1 MNVKTI
7 VFLLDKEFKILFRNT
22 IFLLFSVVLLVLLIG
37 LYYLLPSGIS
47 QEMPSIGVY
56 SEVDASVF
64 FQTWDESAEAIKYKE
79 MSSREELMDAVRSG
93 DQSAGFVITEQI
105 WKDIADRK
113 QADVILYT
121 KPGLVDE
128 YVQSISF
135 ILDIVFSEMSY
146 RSNASSLRI
155 DTEEIFI
162 GEDIFQ
168 NNVSFKKQMIP
179 LLVSLLLIME
189 VFSLGISL
197 VEEKESRN
205 IKAVLSAPVSIGE
218 VLFAKSFAGI
228 SVIFIQ
234 ILIFLIAIGTTTNQ
248 FPAVLW
254 VILAG
259 AVLTTGTSALLAA
272 FSNDMMSLV
281 SKGVFV
287 MIIMVFPLFGILFPG
302 MMSSWMRFFP
312 TYMLAQSLHLL
323 LNQQAIWIDSIFQ
336 ICSLSVIS
344 IIIFFVGITC
354 IRRNVLC
361 Q

>member
-1 MNVKTI
+1 MNAKTI
-7 VFLLDKEFKILFRNT
+7 VFLLDKEYKILFRNT

-37 LYYLLPSGIS
+37 LYYILPSYIS
-47 QEMPSIGVY
+47 QEEPSIAVY
-56 SEVDASVF
+56 SEVDSSVF
-64 FQTWDESAEAIKYKE
+64 FQTWDVSAEAMKYKE
-79 MSSREELMDAVRSG
+79 MSSREEMMDAVRSG
-93 DQSAGFVITEQI
+93 DQSAGFVITEQL
-105 WKDIADRK
+105 WKDLTDCK
-113 QADVILYT
+113 QAEVILYT

-128 YVQSISF
+128 YVQSITF
-135 ILDIVFSEMSY
+135 ILDIVFSEISY
-146 RSNASSLRI
+146 SSNASSLRI
-155 DTEEIFI
+155 ITEELFI

-168 NNVSFKKQMIP
+168 NKVSFKTQMIP
-179 LLVSLLLIME
+179 LMISLLLIME

-197 VEEKESRN
+197 VEEIESRS

-234 ILIFLIAIGTTTNQ
+234 ILIFLIAIGATTMQ
-248 FPAVLW
+248 FPALLS

-259 AVLTTGTSALLAA
+259 AVLTTGLSALLAA
-272 FSNDMMSLV
+272 YSNDMMSLV

-312 TYMLAQSLHLL
+312 TYMLAQSLNLL
-323 LNQQAIWIDSIFQ
+323 INQRAIWVDSIFQ
-336 ICSLSVIS
+336 ICSLSAIS
-344 IIIFFVGITC
+344 IIIFNVGITC
-354 IRRNVLC
+354 MRRKVLC